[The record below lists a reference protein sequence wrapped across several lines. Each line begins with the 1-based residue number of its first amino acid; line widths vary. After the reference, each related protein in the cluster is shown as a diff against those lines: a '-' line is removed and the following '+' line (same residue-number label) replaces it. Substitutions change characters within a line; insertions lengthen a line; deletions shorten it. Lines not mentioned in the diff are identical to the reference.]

1 MTAAR
6 KPRPV
11 TALPA
16 LDIAT
21 LVDSWVIAMKA
32 ANRSESTRK
41 IYTTSVER
49 YLTWC
54 DGNSQP
60 RRIDRGQVSEWIAAL
75 LDGGAQPATAA
86 ARLAGVRQFSK
97 WLAAEGE
104 IAEDPLLR
112 LNAPKGDIPITPVL
126 SDDEL
131 KALIKAC
138 QGQSLRHRRDEAI
151 VRLMAE
157 TGMRAG
163 ELIALEVDDVD
174 IVRGLAYIRRGKGGK
189 GRIVPFGAHTARAVD
204 RYIRLRRG
212 HPGADT
218 RGLWLGA
225 RTRQPLGPH
234 GLRVT
239 LLERAEAAGIQGF
252 HPHVLRHTAASR
264 WLSAGGTEGG
274 LMSVAG
280 WSSREMLDR
289 YARVTAAERAAAEA
303 RGLNLGDL

>member
-1 MTAAR
+1 M
-6 KPRPV
+6 PP
-11 TALPA
+11 
-16 LDIAT
+16 LDTTT
-21 LVDSWVIAMKA
+21 LVESWVIALKSA
-32 ANRSESTRK
+32 RRSPATLK
-41 IYTTSVER
+41 IYLSSVALYLRWCAER
-49 YLTWC
+49 
-54 DGNSQP
+54 GHPPQ
-60 RRIDRGQVSEWIAAL
+60 IDRSQVSAWIAQM
-75 LDGGAQPATAA
+75 LDAGAQPATAA

-104 IAEDPLLR
+104 IDADPLLR

-126 SDDEL
+126 TEDQL

-138 QGQSLRHRRDEAI
+138 QGPTLRDRRDEAI
-151 VRLMAE
+151 VRLLAE

-163 ELIALEVDDVD
+163 ELIGLEVDDVD
-174 IVRGLAYIRRGKGGK
+174 LIRGLAYIRRGKGGR
-189 GRIVPFGAHTARAVD
+189 GRIAPFGPQTARALD

-212 HPGADT
+212 HPAAEST
-218 RGLWLGA
+218 ALWLGA
-225 RTRQPLGPH
+225 RTRQALGPH

-239 LLERAEAAGIQGF
+239 LLERAEMAGIKGF

-289 YARVTAAERAAAEA
+289 YARATASERAAAEA
-303 RGLNLGDL
+303 RSLGLGDL